1 MKTRRRRTRRAHEAR
16 TLSKGEETMSQKTSE
31 INRQLTGMLQA
42 RLEFAGISTT
52 QVMDLMA
59 RAKLTATAAALRLL
73 ENAARKE
80 ERAS

>member
-1 MKTRRRRTRRAHEAR
+1 
-16 TLSKGEETMSQKTSE
+16 MSQKTSE

-73 ENAARKE
+73 ETAARKE